1 MVQFQL
7 AWHLNASCGS
17 RREINSHFT
26 AERQRESNKFNTE
39 ATCGKGSDSA
49 LMATRDTPSVRGGYY
64 RKGGAACW
72 FNSVQGR
79 SRKKKK
85 KRKKK
90 PNPPSH
96 PTWNCLLHASV
107 CGVSFLRCG
116 ATLAVCLQKRC
127 QDSSLRNG
135 GLSPPLHV
143 HTTHSVEKDVE
154 KCQPYLRGATRAAVR
169 AHKTRSRGCDRI
181 SRSVRRSVSRLVCN
195 SSL

>member
-85 KRKKK
+85 KKKK
-90 PNPPSH
+90 NLTPPPTRREIVYSTHPCAGFLSSVAVPHSQFVYKSAVKTLHCATGDFHPPSTFTRH
-96 PTWNCLLHASV
+96 TVWKKTWKSV
-107 CGVSFLRCG
+107 
-116 ATLAVCLQKRC
+116 
-127 QDSSLRNG
+127 SL
-135 GLSPPLHV
+135 
-143 HTTHSVEKDVE
+143 TSVERPELLSVLIKRE
-154 KCQPYLRGATRAAVR
+154 AEAATGSPGQSAAQSAV
-169 AHKTRSRGCDRI
+169 
-181 SRSVRRSVSRLVCN
+181 
-195 SSL
+195 